1 MLCAVEREIANALEA
16 VRGCARDPLQSA
28 SSGWFQDTPTFAQGF
43 GSSMPLDAV
52 HRAPRRGGSE
62 METNGTTRAGLPKRW
77 LGAAGLIGAGL
88 LAGGILAG
96 SQIAGAATGSSSSGS
111 KTASSVASSSNS
123 SSSSNANGGSP
134 MDPAKMTH
142 GPGETLLTG
151 TAAEKATAAAKAA
164 VPGATIIRVETDS
177 DGAAY
182 EAHMQK
188 ADGTYVTVEMD
199 SNFKV
204 TKTVSGFGPGPRGSS
219 GSQGSNG
226 GA

>member
-1 MLCAVEREIANALEA
+1 
-16 VRGCARDPLQSA
+16 
-28 SSGWFQDTPTFAQGF
+28 
-43 GSSMPLDAV
+43 
-52 HRAPRRGGSE
+52 
-62 METNGTTRAGLPKRW
+62 METNGTTKAAMPKRW

-96 SQIAGAATGSSSSGS
+96 SQIAGAATGSSSGS
-111 KTASSVASSSNS
+111 NRASSVASSSNS
-123 SSSSNANGGSP
+123 SKGSNANGGAP

-151 TAAEKATAAAKAA
+151 TAAQKATAAAKAE